1 MSSRVRHVFASS
13 PTMAITHPTA
23 ALAACH
29 THFVPVPSEL
39 WSGSAFV
46 LVTATIAPTLAA
58 TFAYAASTR
67 WGAIPK
73 TSMVTSDG
81 TPVRHAALH

>member
-1 MSSRVRHVFASS
+1 
-13 PTMAITHPTA
+13 MAITHPTA
-23 ALAACH
+23 TLATPIEGP
-29 THFVPVPSEL
+29 THFVPVPSKL

-58 TFAYAASTR
+58 TFAYAATTR

-73 TSMVTSDG
+73 TSMVTTDG
-81 TPVRHAALH
+81 TPVHHAALH